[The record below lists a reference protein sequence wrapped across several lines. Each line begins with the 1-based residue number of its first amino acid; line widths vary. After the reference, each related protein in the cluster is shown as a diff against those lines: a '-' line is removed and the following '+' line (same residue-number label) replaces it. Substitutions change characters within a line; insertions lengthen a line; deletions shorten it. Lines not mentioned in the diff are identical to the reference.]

1 MNTLPTRTTFLLA
14 FVVSLLSTLLAGHA
28 CASLFFTEDFS
39 GTTLDPAWSQLGDP
53 GGHTGLNGS
62 GQYIMSDAHGA
73 PGTELRRSTG
83 GSPSSF
89 DANIDVALS
98 PFLDPNT
105 GTDFKWRFFG
115 PDGFVEV
122 VLNSFNDIRVFSN
135 HAQGNVGGP
144 LSLTGEGF
152 ADGETL
158 NLSLSYSLGTDTF
171 DVEYGFNGGATTNL
185 ATYTGA
191 GDFYT
196 NWTDVQMF
204 KFGADGGNASAALD
218 SYNIVPEPATTALC
232 GIGAVALLL
241 LRRRSVF
248 GRV

>member
-1 MNTLPTRTTFLLA
+1 MDSIRTTRILSLA
-14 FVVSLLSTLLAGHA
+14 LAVSLSSMLVGNARATT
-28 CASLFFTEDFS
+28 FFTEDFS
-39 GTTLDPAWSQLGDP
+39 GTTLDAAWSQAGDP
-53 GGHTGLNGS
+53 AGHIGLNGS

-73 PGTELRRSTG
+73 PGTELRRDWSD
-83 GSPSSF
+83 SPTSF

-135 HAQGNVGGP
+135 HASGNVGGP
-144 LSLTGEGF
+144 KSLTDEGF
-152 ADGETL
+152 ADGDTL
-158 NLSLSYSLGTDTF
+158 NLSLSYNLGTDTF
-171 DVEYGFNGGATTNL
+171 DVEYGLNGGATTNL
-185 ATYTGA
+185 ANYTGA

-204 KFGADGGNASAALD
+204 KFGADGGNPSAALD
-218 SYNIVPEPATTALC
+218 NYNVVPEPGSTALLV
-232 GIGAVALLL
+232 IGMFTLLL
-241 LRRRSVF
+241 FRRSQLI
-248 GRV
+248 G